1 MAKDYF
7 SEKKEE
13 WRLINGDFTNREP
26 LAYCCERFHRGYLTK
41 NLIDSHQ
48 CLQKQCMHLHKN
60 ESHSYWEQRARAKAI
75 KKAKKKGKITYEYDG
90 KTYLIE

>member
-7 SEKKEE
+7 NEEKEA
-13 WRLINGDFTNREP
+13 WRLINGDFTTHEP
-26 LAYCCERFHRGYLTK
+26 LAYCCERIHRGYLTK

-60 ESHSYWEQRARAKAI
+60 ESHPYWEQMAR
-75 KKAKKKGKITYEYDG
+75 KKKRLKKQRKLEKSRMNSMEEPI
-90 KTYLIE
+90 